1 MVYPNDEVFT
11 IGKAKVVRKSDS
23 DQVLVV
29 AAGVTL
35 HEAIKAADTLAEKVK
50 QSKLP
55 TLRNVTIVV
64 VHLTV
69 KQLL

>member
-1 MVYPNDEVFT
+1 MSRPATPVVYPNDEIFT

-50 QSKLP
+50 LPEWP
-55 TLRNVTIVV
+55 TLRNITII
-64 VHLTV
+64 
-69 KQLL
+69 